1 MLLAQNCLQINYNHN
16 FFKLQIIILDLSPT
30 GHKQRGRG
38 SQPRD
43 QQMISLSCL
52 EGAGRGG

>member
-30 GHKQRGRG
+30 GTQAEGKAEPAKGPTDDLSVLPGG
-38 SQPRD
+38 SR
-43 QQMISLSCL
+43 
-52 EGAGRGG
+52 